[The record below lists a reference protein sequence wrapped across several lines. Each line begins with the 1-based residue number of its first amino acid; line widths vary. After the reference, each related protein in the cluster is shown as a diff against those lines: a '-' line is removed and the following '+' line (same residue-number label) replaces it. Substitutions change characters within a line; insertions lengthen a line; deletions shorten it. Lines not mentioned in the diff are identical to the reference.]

1 MKKLYLKIWNGQV
14 EIFKHMSFKNLHFNI
29 WINLLLIERCIVCGW
44 DMGKNNIG
52 ELFCTVLYHI
62 AFSSNITV
70 SVGIK
75 INHRK

>member
-29 WINLLLIERCIVCGW
+29 EKLRCIVCGW